1 MHVSSLIA
9 SITLDRQQGLPL
21 YRQLYGEIRKAIL
34 GGQMLPGMQLPP
46 SREFCVALGISR
58 QTVLNAYDQLLA
70 EGYLRGTVGQGTFVN
85 EDLPALVEQGKST
98 DLQLT
103 DSVTAEN
110 GKCISSRGQHY
121 IDPRGLTRF
130 HQGQVRAFR
139 VSMPDLGLFPFE
151 VWARLEARHYR
162 HHKGQLG
169 YGDPAGYRPLRE
181 LLAVNLKAARGV
193 NCTPEQILITSG
205 SQQALYLLATMLLDV
220 GEQAWVEAPCYR
232 GTTAALHAAQAQMC
246 PVPVDAEGMDVA
258 YAATHF
264 PAAKLA
270 FVTPSHQM
278 PLGMTMSLQRRMAL
292 LDWAQQNA
300 AWIVEDDYDSEYR
313 FGSSPLASLQ
323 SLDTRQCVIYVG
335 TLSKVLF
342 PSLRLGYMVLPEKLR
357 EPLVQGKS
365 VIDKLTAVMP
375 QMVLTD
381 FIAEGHFGR
390 HIKRTRKIYAERQA
404 CLVNCIRHVLNDE
417 LECGAQDGGLD
428 LAVYFKKNRDE
439 ERIIQAGLALG
450 LELRGLSHYVGIPG
464 QAGQAGQFGSHP
476 PGLLLGF
483 AALDIAE
490 IERSVMLLASLF
502 NQDPHTAHTAH
513 TA

>member
-1 MHVSSLIA
+1 MHVSPLIA
-9 SITLDRQQGLPL
+9 SITLDRQHSLPL
-21 YRQLYGEIRKAIL
+21 YRQLYGEIRQAIL

-46 SREFCVALGISR
+46 SREFCLALDISR

-70 EGYLRGTVGQGTFVN
+70 EGYLRGSVGQGTFVN
-85 EDLPALVEQGKST
+85 EDLPAQVQTRKSR
-98 DLQLT
+98 DVQVA
-103 DSVTAEN
+103 DSVVAEEQ
-110 GKCISSRGQHY
+110 RGLSQRGRRH
-121 IDPRGLTRF
+121 IDPRGSTRY

-139 VSMPDLGLFPFE
+139 VSMPDLGLFPFD
-151 VWARLEARHYR
+151 VWARLEARHCR

-169 YGDPAGYRPLRE
+169 YGDPAGYLPLRE
-181 LLAVNLKAARGV
+181 LLAVYLKAARGV
-193 NCTPEQILITSG
+193 NCAPEQILITSG
-205 SQQALYLLATMLLDV
+205 SQQALYLLSTMLLDV
-220 GEQAWVEAPCYR
+220 GEQAWVESPGYR
-232 GTTAALHAAQAQMC
+232 GSTAALHAVQAQMC
-246 PVPVDAEGMDVA
+246 PVPVDEEGMDVA
-258 YAATHF
+258 YAAGHF
-264 PAAKLA
+264 PDAKLV

-292 LDWAQQNA
+292 LEWAQQNA

-342 PSLRLGYMVLPEKLR
+342 PGLRLGYMVLPETLR
-357 EPLVQGKS
+357 ESLIKGKS
-365 VIDKLTAVMP
+365 VIDKHTAVMP
-375 QMVLTD
+375 QMVLAD

-404 CLVNCIRHVLNDE
+404 CLVRCIRSMLSDE

-439 ERIIQAGLALG
+439 ERIIQTGLALG

-464 QAGQAGQFGSHP
+464 QAGSAASHP
-476 PGLLLGF
+476 SGLLLGF
-483 AALDIAE
+483 AALDVAE
-490 IERSVMLLASLF
+490 IERSVMLLASVF
-502 NQDPHTAHTAH
+502 KNDQ
-513 TA
+513 